1 MFIQFLKD
9 LFFVKA
15 RGLIIIDRKKLQAL
29 MLDCQQ
35 TMEVTFKKKS
45 GEIRT
50 ITGRVEYVK
59 GHNDFN
65 RAAHMGKYVTLTYT
79 LNTLPQWRNVSLET
93 VTDVKIGRNHY
104 VVTGNLF

>member
-1 MFIQFLKD
+1 MFIQFLKN
-9 LFFVKA
+9 LFFKPKS
-15 RGLIIIDRKKLQAL
+15 LITIDRKKLQAL
-29 MLDCQQ
+29 MLDCQE

-65 RAAHMGKYVTLTYT
+65 RAAHMGKYVTLTMIV
-79 LNTLPQWRNVSLET
+79 NTLPQWRNINLET
-93 VTDVKIGRNHY
+93 VSEIKIGNRHY
-104 VVTGNLF
+104 IITGNLFD